1 MDVLTCHLGPILGG
15 VITQTSTW
23 RWVYLFNAPCAVIGI
38 LGCIFALPKTHHS
51 NRSSTVSLK
60 AIRTIDYLGGFLL
73 LAASTLLV
81 FALQE
86 AGSVAFAWDS
96 AAIIVA
102 LTIAGV
108 SWIGF
113 FARLWW
119 LEFGQK
125 ATNPVRPIVP
135 LRVLFSRP
143 TGPAIV

>member
-1 MDVLTCHLGPILGG
+1 M
-15 VITQTSTW
+15 
-23 RWVYLFNAPCAVIGI
+23 
-38 LGCIFALPKTHHS
+38 
-51 NRSSTVSLK
+51 
-60 AIRTIDYLGGFLL
+60 RTIDYLGGFLL
-73 LAASTLLV
+73 LTASTLLV

-119 LEFGQK
+119 LESFQK
-125 ATNPVRPIVP
+125 STSPIRPIVP
-135 LRVLFSRP
+135 LRVLFNRP